1 MWKYSE
7 ILLTIL
13 NVVLSAV
20 YLNYEKEQ
28 PTLYFKASYNS
39 LDIDNNFSYYT
50 LINMDVLHNNFDI
63 DMAVMEYP
71 TEKETNY
78 YKVVGD
84 GSTITKKTHQHYL
97 LFDNFDVFK
106 GKRPVF
112 RLGEYRNEINNI
124 LNSANPVQVVS
135 ETNEYIVMKFF
146 FHGGQ
151 ILAFKKG

>member
-1 MWKYSE
+1 MWKYSA

-84 GSTITKKTHQHYL
+84 GSTITKKNTPAL
-97 LFDNFDVFK
+97 SF
-106 GKRPVF
+106 
-112 RLGEYRNEINNI
+112 I
-124 LNSANPVQVVS
+124 
-135 ETNEYIVMKFF
+135 
-146 FHGGQ
+146 
-151 ILAFKKG
+151 

>member
-1 MWKYSE
+1 MLKSSA
-7 ILLTIL
+7 ILLTIF
-13 NVVLSAV
+13 NMALSTL
-20 YLNYEKEQ
+20 YLNYNKEQ
-28 PTLYFKASYNS
+28 PTLTFNAYYNS

-50 LINMDVLHNNFDI
+50 LINMELLHNNFNIDI
-63 DMAVMEYP
+63 AVMEYP

-78 YKVVGD
+78 YKIVGD
-84 GSTITKKTHQHYL
+84 GYTITKKTHQHYL

-135 ETNEYIVMKFF
+135 ETDDFIVMKFF

>member
-1 MWKYSE
+1 MWKSSA

-13 NVVLSAV
+13 NAVLSVV

-39 LDIDNNFSYYT
+39 LDINNNFSYYT

-78 YKVVGD
+78 YKIVGD
-84 GSTITKKTHQHYL
+84 GSTITKKHTSIIFYL
-97 LFDNFDVFK
+97 IILMCLKVNVLFF
-106 GKRPVF
+106 G
-112 RLGEYRNEINNI
+112 
-124 LNSANPVQVVS
+124 
-135 ETNEYIVMKFF
+135 
-146 FHGGQ
+146 
-151 ILAFKKG
+151 

>member
-1 MWKYSE
+1 MLKSSA
-7 ILLTIL
+7 ILLTIF
-13 NVVLSAV
+13 NIALSTL
-20 YLNYEKEQ
+20 YLNYSKEQ
-28 PTLYFKASYNS
+28 PTLTFNAYYNS

-50 LINMDVLHNNFDI
+50 LINMELLHNNFNIDI
-63 DMAVMEYP
+63 AVMEYP

-78 YKVVGD
+78 YKIVGD

-135 ETNEYIVMKFF
+135 ETDEFIVMKFF